1 MNERGI
7 YYELPV
13 VQGNPEHPPCD
24 KCPAICCHYFALEID
39 KPTSKT
45 AFDQIRW
52 YLLHE
57 KTHVFIDEGSW
68 FVQIWNPC
76 NHLLPDNRCGIYET
90 RPEICRDYGA
100 NEEGEVNC
108 HAVSSDNEE
117 YDVLFTCPEDLDR
130 YYQKWYEK
138 RYGKKNPK
146 RTRKSEPAL
155 NGKG

>member
-1 MNERGI
+1 MQNERGI

-13 VQGNPEHPPCD
+13 VQGDPEDPPCD

-39 KPTSKT
+39 KPKSKT

-76 NHLLPDNRCGIYET
+76 NHLQPDNRCGIYET
-90 RPEICRDYGA
+90 RPEICREYGTDEDGA
-100 NEEGEVNC
+100 VNC
-108 HAVSSDNEE
+108 HGVSSDNEE
-117 YDVLFTCPEDLDR
+117 YDVLLTSPEELDE
-130 YYQKWYEK
+130 YYKKWHKK
-138 RYGKKNPK
+138 RYGKK
-146 RTRKSEPAL
+146 KSKKKLKKQELA
-155 NGKG
+155 